1 MTAGVTSGERFRS
14 WPEIQANAA
23 RGAGGLASIGIG
35 EDDSVALMVRN
46 DFATFELNMAA
57 GQLGAYAVPINWHF
71 TPEEAGYIL
80 TDCRAKAL
88 VIHADLLAQ
97 IRSGI
102 PVGVKVLAV
111 PTPPEIAAAYGL
123 PPEACGVPE
132 GVERWDA
139 FVARSTPNTQP
150 PKASRGSMIYTSGT
164 TGRPKGVR
172 RKPSDPVLQARA
184 AEEVGKYWGLV
195 ADPSIVVLMNGPMY
209 HSAPAAYGMGSAR
222 LGLNIVLQARFDA
235 EEMLRLIDRH
245 RVSHMH
251 IVPTMFVR
259 LLRLP
264 DEVKR
269 KYDLASLRWV
279 THGAAPCAPAV
290 KRQMIEWWG
299 PVINEYYGATE
310 TGVVVWHNSA
320 DALRKPGT
328 VGRVVEG
335 AVMRIVDDLGQD
347 VKQGE
352 VGEIYL
358 RGPLLSDFTYNND
371 DAKRREVALGDLV
384 TVGDVGYVD
393 PDGFVYLC
401 DRKRDMI
408 ISGGVNIYPAEIE
421 SVLIQMPG
429 VRDCAVFGIPD
440 EEFGEQICAYV
451 ETARDPARDSDA
463 TAAAIDAIAVRQYL
477 AGHLARYKVPKVV
490 EFIAALPRED
500 SGKIFKRKLR
510 APYWEKAGRSI

>member
-1 MTAGVTSGERFRS
+1 MTAGVTAGERFRS
-14 WPEIQANAA
+14 WTDIQANAA
-23 RGAGGLASIGIG
+23 RAASGFTALGLG
-35 EDDSVALMVRN
+35 EDDSVALMLRN
-46 DFATFELNMAA
+46 DFATFEVNMAA
-57 GQLGAYAVPINWHF
+57 GQLGVYAVPINWHF

-80 TDCRAKAL
+80 ADSGAKVL
-88 VIHADLLAQ
+88 VAHSDLLAQ
-97 IRSGI
+97 IAG
-102 PVGVKVLAV
+102 GVPASVTVLVV
-111 PTPPEIAAAYGL
+111 PTPEEIAAAYNV
-123 PPEACGVPE
+123 PAEKRRAPE
-132 GVERWDA
+132 GIETWEAFVERHA
-139 FVARSTPNTQP
+139 PNAQP
-150 PKASRGSMIYTSGT
+150 PKAARGSMIYTSGT

-172 RKPSDPVLQARA
+172 RRPSTPEMQALA
-184 AEEVGKYWGLV
+184 AGEAAKYWGIK

-222 LGLNIVLQARFDA
+222 LGLNMVLQSRFEA
-235 EEMLRLIDRH
+235 EDMLRLIDRH
-245 RVSHMH
+245 KVSHMH

-264 DEVKR
+264 DDVKR
-269 KYDLASLRWV
+269 RYDLSSLRWV

-310 TGVVVWHNSA
+310 TGIVVWHDSQA
-320 DALRKPGT
+320 ALAKPGT

-335 AVMRIVDDLGQD
+335 ATMRIVDAEGRD

-358 RGPLLSDFTYNND
+358 RGPHLAEFTYNND
-371 DAKRREVALGDLV
+371 DAKRREIALGDLV
-384 TVGDVGYVD
+384 TVGDVGYQD
-393 PDGFVYLC
+393 ADGYVFLC

-421 SVLIQMPG
+421 AVLIQMPG

-440 EEFGEQICAYV
+440 EEFGEQICAHV
-451 ETARDPARDSDA
+451 EPQAG
-463 TAAAIDAIAVRQYL
+463 AAIDATAVRGYL
-477 AGHLARYKVPKVV
+477 GQHLARYKVPKVV
-490 EFIAALPRED
+490 EFSAALPRED

-510 APYWEKAGRSI
+510 NPYWEKAGRSI

>member
-14 WPEIQANAA
+14 WLEIQANAA
-23 RGAGGLASIGIG
+23 RGAGGLAAIGIG

-57 GQLGAYAVPINWHF
+57 GQIGAYAVPINWHY
-71 TPEEAGYIL
+71 TAEEAGYIL
-80 TDCRAKAL
+80 ADCGAKAL
-88 VIHADLLAQ
+88 VIHSDLLAR
-97 IRSGI
+97 IAAGV
-102 PVGVKVLAV
+102 PAGVKVLVV
-111 PTPPEIAAAYGL
+111 PTPPEIAAAYGV
-123 PPEACGVPE
+123 PPEQCRVPAGLE
-132 GVERWDA
+132 DWDA
-139 FVARSTPNTQP
+139 FVARSAPNTRP

-172 RKPSDPVLQARA
+172 RQPSTPELQAGA
-184 AEEVGKYWGLV
+184 AVEIGKRWGLV
-195 ADPSIVVLMNGPMY
+195 PDPATVVLMNGPMY
-209 HSAPAAYGMGSAR
+209 HSAPAAYGMQSAR
-222 LGLNIVLQARFDA
+222 LGLAMVLQPRFDA
-235 EEMLRLIDRH
+235 EDMLRLIEKH
-245 RVSHMH
+245 RVTHMH

-264 DEVKR
+264 DEVK
-269 KYDLASLRWV
+269 KNYDHSSVRWI

-290 KRQMIEWWG
+290 KRQMIDWWG
-299 PVINEYYGATE
+299 PVIYEYYGATE
-310 TGVVVWHNSA
+310 TGVVVWHDSA
-320 DALRKPGT
+320 EALAKPGT

-335 AVMRIVDDLGQD
+335 AVMRIVDEQGND
-347 VKQGE
+347 VRQGE
-352 VGEIYL
+352 VGEIFL
-358 RGPLLSDFTYNND
+358 RGPLYNDFTYNND

-384 TVGDVGYVD
+384 TVGDVGYQD
-393 PDGFVYLC
+393 ADGYVFLC

-440 EEFGEQICAYV
+440 DEFGEQICAYV
-451 ETARDPARDSDA
+451 EPAPPA
-463 TAAAIDAIAVRQYL
+463 PGAAAIDAIAVRQYL
-477 AGHLARYKVPKVV
+477 GQHVARYKVPKVV
-490 EFIAALPRED
+490 EFSPALPRED

>member
-1 MTAGVTSGERFRS
+1 MTATPAAKGVTSGERFRS
-14 WPEIQANAA
+14 WPEILANAA
-23 RGAGGLASIGIG
+23 RGAGGLRALGVG
-35 EDDSVALMVRN
+35 EDDSVALMLRN
-46 DFATFELNMAA
+46 DFATFEVNMAA

-80 TDCRAKAL
+80 SDCRAKVL
-88 VIHADLLAQ
+88 VAHADLFAQ
-97 IRSGI
+97 IAPGI
-102 PVGVKVLAV
+102 PAGVKVLVV
-111 PTPPEIAAAYGL
+111 PTPSEIGNAYGV
-123 PPEACGVPE
+123 PADKREAPR
-132 GVERWDA
+132 VETWDA
-139 FVARSTPNTQP
+139 FVAKSASNTEP

-172 RKPSDPVLQARA
+172 RQPATPEQQAGA
-184 AEEVGKYWGLV
+184 VVEIGKHWGLIS
-195 ADPSIVVLMNGPMY
+195 DPSIVVMMNGPMY
-209 HSAPAAYGMGSAR
+209 HSAPAAYGMQSAR
-222 LGLNIVLQARFDA
+222 LGLHIVLQPRFEA
-235 EEMLRLIDRH
+235 EDMLRLIDRH
-245 RVSHMH
+245 QVSHMH

-264 DEVKR
+264 AEVKQ
-269 KYDLASLRWV
+269 KYDLSSLRWI

-290 KRQMIEWWG
+290 KRQMIDWWG

-310 TGVVVWHNSA
+310 TGIVVWHSSA
-320 DALRKPGT
+320 EALRKPGT

-335 AVMRIVDDLGQD
+335 ALMRIVDDQGRD
-347 VKQGE
+347 VAQGE

-358 RGPLLSDFTYNND
+358 RGPLYNDFTYNND
-371 DAKRREVALGDLV
+371 DAKRREIALGNLV
-384 TVGDVGYVD
+384 TVGDVGYQD
-393 PDGFVYLC
+393 PDGYLYLC

-440 EEFGEQICAYV
+440 EEFGEQICAHV
-451 ETARDPARDSDA
+451 EPLGDT
-463 TAAAIDAIAVRQYL
+463 AIDASGVRAYL
-477 AGHLARYKVPKVV
+477 AQHLARYKVPKVV
-490 EFIAALPRED
+490 ELSAALPRED